1 MPGPLTIFARVDC
14 WEATLNHEKGR
25 NEANSYLSSP
35 APACQERQA
44 RLSRGTTL
52 CQSRRSF

>member
-1 MPGPLTIFARVDC
+1 MPGPLTILARVDC

-35 APACQERQA
+35 ACQERQA

-52 CQSRRSF
+52 CQARRSF

>member
-1 MPGPLTIFARVDC
+1 MPGPLTILAQVDC

-35 APACQERQA
+35 ACQERQA

-52 CQSRRSF
+52 CQARRSF